1 MGAKRDSVSG
11 GPALQID
18 LRRWIGAKEM
28 SQTTSVLWAPYI
40 SSLWGYHEMLD
51 SLYVFILSYCELG
64 WFTFS
69 FSHLS
74 ILLGIRSDILDKHE
88 TIFAFLFN
96 CLNSSRSNT
105 GQIFGLC
112 CYYSDS
118 EQHTQESLLNL
129 QNISSLI

>member
-1 MGAKRDSVSG
+1 MKCSTHF
-11 GPALQID
+11 
-18 LRRWIGAKEM
+18 M
-28 SQTTSVLWAPYI
+28 
-40 SSLWGYHEMLD
+40 
-51 SLYVFILSYCELG
+51 FLSYPIVNLVD
-64 WFTFS
+64 
-69 FSHLS
+69 SHLS

-129 QNISSLI
+129 QNISSLMSALCSVKDIKYYLMDFVCKGGVWGGCV